1 MTIVIEIEG
10 FEDGLQQIEDRFVI
24 IRAKSQEDAYLKLE
38 KKKDDYIQPYLNS
51 HGRFVRWRIESF
63 DDSYET
69 EIKNVNDLNTP
80 DGVEVYSKLRSRRLT
95 KEKAWDGKVM
105 IAARPI

>member
-1 MTIVIEIEG
+1 MH
-10 FEDGLQQIEDRFVI
+10 L
-24 IRAKSQEDAYLKLE
+24 KSE